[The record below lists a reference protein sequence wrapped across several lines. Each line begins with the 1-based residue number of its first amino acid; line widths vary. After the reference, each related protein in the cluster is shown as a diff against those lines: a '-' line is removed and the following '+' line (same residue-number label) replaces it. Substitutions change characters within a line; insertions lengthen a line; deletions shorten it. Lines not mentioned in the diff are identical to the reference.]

1 MANPLIK
8 IKRGSVTPSSLQ
20 PGELAVDLTAKTI
33 FVGQNNTVPLAIG
46 GEGVFATKVYT
57 DNAVAAA
64 NTTLTAAILAEETAR
79 IAADGVLQSNI
90 TAEASSRSTADSVL
104 QTNITAEETARIA
117 ADGVLQ
123 TNINAE
129 KGRIDAILTASTADK
144 DSFAEIVSLINSV
157 DTENDTAFGAYVVS
171 NNTALAA
178 ESSTRAAD
186 DATLQANLNAAES
199 ALQSSIATETTNR
212 TTADTTLQSNI
223 TAEATSR
230 AAADTT
236 LQSNITAEE
245 TSRTTADSTL
255 QANIDA
261 EMTARTTAD
270 TALSGRSAT
279 LETKTTGIAY
289 AGGVT
294 TLTGDLSV
302 SGSITDA
309 TIDGGTFA

>member
-79 IAADGVLQSNI
+79 
-90 TAEASSRSTADSVL
+90 T
-104 QTNITAEETARIA
+104 A

-123 TNINAE
+123 TNINTE

-144 DSFAEIVSLINSV
+144 DSFAEIVTLINSV

-171 NNTALAA
+171 NNAALAA

-186 DATLQANLNAAES
+186 DATLQANLDAAES

-212 TTADTTLQSNI
+212 TTADTTLQTNI

-236 LQSNITAEE
+236 LQTNIDAEA
-245 TSRTTADSTL
+245 TSRTTADTTL

-261 EMTARTTAD
+261 EMTSRTTAD